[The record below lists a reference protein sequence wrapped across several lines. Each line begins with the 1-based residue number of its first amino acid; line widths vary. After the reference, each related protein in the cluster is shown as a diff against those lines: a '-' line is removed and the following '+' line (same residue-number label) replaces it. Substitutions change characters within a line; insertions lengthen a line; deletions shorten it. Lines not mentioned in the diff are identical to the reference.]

1 MVAACA
7 MLPGSFFL
15 LLVIDSAIVVS
26 VLRAGHLSQPSDHP
40 GEAAPGGHTAP
51 ARTAATTVAAHGAG
65 QQPRPKAPTNPWAT
79 LLRVAWLAVLLGL
92 LLQLALLL
100 VAAGFGTFAGLRPL
114 LAETCKTV
122 SWSVLVCAGVALG
135 RVASKSR
142 LPVAGVS
149 GLLAAPLALTAANI
163 VQKGVA
169 EALGAT
175 GVTSGPTPVWLLL
188 LKAAEYAFLGAA
200 LGWIGRRAWAGAS
213 AHAAAGLVAGVIFGA
228 AILVLTM
235 QAAPKPLPAGG
246 LVTKGVNELLFP
258 IGCALVVFI
267 SEILGKRSR
276 Q

>member
-1 MVAACA
+1 M
-7 MLPGSFFL
+7 
-15 LLVIDSAIVVS
+15 
-26 VLRAGHLSQPSDHP
+26 
-40 GEAAPGGHTAP
+40 
-51 ARTAATTVAAHGAG
+51 
-65 QQPRPKAPTNPWAT
+65 PTNPWVT

-114 LAETCKTV
+114 LAETGKTV

-135 RVASKSR
+135 RVASKGR
-142 LPVAGVS
+142 LPVAGVT

-163 VQKGVA
+163 LQKGIA

-175 GVTSGPTPVWLLL
+175 GVAGSPTPVW

-200 LGWIGRRAWAGAS
+200 LGWIGRRAWAGVS
-213 AHAAAGLVAGVIFGA
+213 AHAAVGLVAGVIFGA

-246 LVTKGVNELLFP
+246 LVGKGVNELLFP

-267 SEILGKRSR
+267 SEVLGKRSR

>member
-1 MVAACA
+1 
-7 MLPGSFFL
+7 MLPGSFLL

-26 VLRAGHLSQPSDHP
+26 LLRAGRLSQPSDHT
-40 GEAAPGGHTAP
+40 GEGVAAPGGRTGP
-51 ARTAATTVAAHGAG
+51 ARTAQTAAAAHGAG
-65 QQPRPKAPTNPWAT
+65 QRPRPTAPANPWAT

-114 LAETCKTV
+114 LAETCRNV

-135 RVASKSR
+135 RVASKGR
-142 LPVAGVS
+142 LPVAGVT

-163 VQKGVA
+163 FQKGIA

-175 GVTSGPTPVWLLL
+175 GVAGGPTPVWLLL
-188 LKAAEYAFLGAA
+188 LKAAEYAFLAAA

-213 AHAAAGLVAGVIFGA
+213 AHAAAGLVAGVVFGA

-246 LVTKGVNELLFP
+246 LVAKGVNEVLFP
-258 IGCALVVFI
+258 IGCAMVVFF
-267 SEILGKRSR
+267 SEVLGKRSR